1 MMVKFLI
8 KNFWKFFFPYREKY
22 TIKDLKLEKE
32 KNKNYTIDDI
42 QFKDENYEIPSLNEK
57 LKNSLKKYSNI
68 NPLNNNND
76 NYLNYDININQPYR
90 GMTNTF
96 ALSSLSNDDSMDK
109 KFIIKKKDKNPI
121 FSSTL
126 NKSN

>member
-1 MMVKFLI
+1 MKI
-8 KNFWKFFFPYREKY
+8 FFPYREKY

-42 QFKDENYEIPSLNEK
+42 ELKDENYEIPPLNEK

-76 NYLNYDININQPYR
+76 NYLNSDINTNQPCR

-96 ALSSLSNDDSMDK
+96 TLSPLSNDYSMDK

-121 FSSTL
+121 FS
-126 NKSN
+126 

>member
-1 MMVKFLI
+1 MKI
-8 KNFWKFFFPYREKY
+8 FFPYREKY

-42 QFKDENYEIPSLNEK
+42 ELKDENYEIPPLNEK

-76 NYLNYDININQPYR
+76 NYLNSDINTNQPRY
-90 GMTNTF
+90 
-96 ALSSLSNDDSMDK
+96 DK
-109 KFIIKKKDKNPI
+109 YIYSIIFIKWWFNGQKIYN
-121 FSSTL
+121 
-126 NKSN
+126 

>member
-1 MMVKFLI
+1 M
-8 KNFWKFFFPYREKY
+8 
-22 TIKDLKLEKE
+22 
-32 KNKNYTIDDI
+32 
-42 QFKDENYEIPSLNEK
+42 
-57 LKNSLKKYSNI
+57 KNSLKKYSNI

-76 NYLNYDININQPYR
+76 NYLNYDINITQPYR

-96 ALSSLSNDDSMDK
+96 TLSPLSNDYSMDK

-121 FSSTL
+121 FSSAL

>member
-8 KNFWKFFFPYREKY
+8 KNFWKFFFPYSEKY

-76 NYLNYDININQPYR
+76 NYLNYDINTNQPCR

-96 ALSSLSNDDSMDK
+96 TLSPLSNDYSMDK

-121 FSSTL
+121 FS
-126 NKSN
+126 